1 MFYIVLLDIMLWNIK
16 ANAYYIKT
24 MKKAEKNELV
34 DQRER
39 GPHIWDFELESMLV
53 CCRSKVSYFSTKLEW
68 FSLAKT
74 QVSKP
79 VCCKCN
85 LLSILC
91 QSLSKIF

>member
-1 MFYIVLLDIMLWNIK
+1 MLCNRK

-53 CCRSKVSYFSTKLEW
+53 C
-68 FSLAKT
+68 
-74 QVSKP
+74 
-79 VCCKCN
+79 
-85 LLSILC
+85 
-91 QSLSKIF
+91 